1 MGTWASYKALGRL
14 ADLIW
19 SGQNP
24 FCGEKRI
31 GCFHFTG
38 LFPQATDCFPLL
50 PLARL
55 KMNQSTSRHGRP
67 IKEKRE

>member
-24 FCGEKRI
+24 FCGEKENWLLPSHWIISTSDR
-31 GCFHFTG
+31 
-38 LFPQATDCFPLL
+38 LFPPSSLG
-50 PLARL
+50 P
-55 KMNQSTSRHGRP
+55 S
-67 IKEKRE
+67 